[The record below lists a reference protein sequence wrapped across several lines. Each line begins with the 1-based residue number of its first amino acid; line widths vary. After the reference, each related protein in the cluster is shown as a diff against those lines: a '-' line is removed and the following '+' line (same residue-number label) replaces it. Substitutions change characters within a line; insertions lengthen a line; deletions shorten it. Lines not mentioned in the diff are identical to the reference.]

1 MSFTANDFYK
11 QEKDRLD
18 KKKQNADAIQDS
30 QERLAQLNDSYRKRY
45 AKYVQI
51 LMVFVLAYGVYL
63 AVLILQRTFPVI
75 PELVVD
81 MVIILLIFLVA
92 FYLFYALSE
101 LYTRSVMNYD
111 EVELSEYDTSGPDVS
126 ELAAKGQIMS
136 SSSMK
141 MCVGQACCPTGSTYN
156 PDPESN
162 ICEADKT
169 GFTTIETAYRN
180 IPFNSADLKRAP
192 NSEHVKPVQDSSVLV
207 FSDF

>member
-1 MSFTANDFYK
+1 MEPYSANDFYTE
-11 QEKDRLD
+11 EKDRLD
-18 KKKQNADAIQDS
+18 KKKQNADEIQDS

-75 PELVVD
+75 PQFVVD
-81 MVIILLIFLVA
+81 TVVILLIFLVA
-92 FYLFYALSE
+92 FYLFYAFSE

-111 EVELSEYDTSGPDVS
+111 EVELSDYDTSGPDVS

-156 PDPESN
+156 PESN
-162 ICEADKT
+162 KCE
-169 GFTTIETAYRN
+169 GFTTIETAYKN
-180 IPFNSADLKRAP
+180 ILFNSADLKRTP
-192 NSEHVKPVQDSSVLV
+192 NSENVKPVQDSSVLV